1 MRIPL
6 LTSLSPKSV
15 RTRFGKRRRTS
26 STSSTSTT
34 SSSASAAAGKSKLQR
49 KPSGGL
55 SLYELYSGSRG
66 GSTGMVASSS
76 VGYWS
81 YEQEQERKEEEEGLS
96 VLEPRP
102 RHCVGLFEVL
112 EL

>member
-1 MRIPL
+1 MP
-6 LTSLSPKSV
+6 
-15 RTRFGKRRRTS
+15 
-26 STSSTSTT
+26 
-34 SSSASAAAGKSKLQR
+34 
-49 KPSGGL
+49 
-55 SLYELYSGSRG
+55 
-66 GSTGMVASSS
+66 S

-81 YEQEQERKEEEEGLS
+81 DEVERRREEWEEEEEEGLS

>member
-1 MRIPL
+1 
-6 LTSLSPKSV
+6 
-15 RTRFGKRRRTS
+15 
-26 STSSTSTT
+26 
-34 SSSASAAAGKSKLQR
+34 
-49 KPSGGL
+49 L
-55 SLYELYSGSRG
+55 SLYELLYSGSRG
-66 GSTGMVASSS
+66 GTRRTTLSS

-81 YEQEQERKEEEEGLS
+81 DELERRREEWEEEEEGLS

>member
-1 MRIPL
+1 MRIPS

-15 RTRFGKRRRTS
+15 YTRFGNRRRTS
-26 STSSTSTT
+26 STSSASTT
-34 SSSASAAAGKSKLQR
+34 ASSASVNGSKSTLQKR
-49 KPSGGL
+49 PSGL
-55 SLYELYSGSRG
+55 NLYELLYSGSG
-66 GSTGMVASSS
+66 GGTRMTTLSS

-81 YEQEQERKEEEEGLS
+81 DEKEKEEEEEEGLS

>member
-1 MRIPL
+1 M
-6 LTSLSPKSV
+6 
-15 RTRFGKRRRTS
+15 
-26 STSSTSTT
+26 
-34 SSSASAAAGKSKLQR
+34 
-49 KPSGGL
+49 
-55 SLYELYSGSRG
+55 LYSGSG
-66 GSTGMVASSS
+66 GGTRRTTLPS

-81 YEQEQERKEEEEGLS
+81 DEVERRREEWEEEEEEEEEGLS

>member
-1 MRIPL
+1 M
-6 LTSLSPKSV
+6 
-15 RTRFGKRRRTS
+15 
-26 STSSTSTT
+26 
-34 SSSASAAAGKSKLQR
+34 LQR
-49 KPSGGL
+49 RPSGL
-55 SLYELYSGSRG
+55 SLYELLYSGSG
-66 GSTGMVASSS
+66 GGTRRTPLSS

-81 YEQEQERKEEEEGLS
+81 DEVERGREEWEEEEEEGLS

>member
-15 RTRFGKRRRTS
+15 RTRFGKRSRTS

-34 SSSASAAAGKSKLQR
+34 SSSASAAAGKPKLQR
-49 KPSGGL
+49 KPSGL

-81 YEQEQERKEEEEGLS
+81 YEQEQERKEEEGLS